1 MEKNIIKNI
10 IKNPLLEKSNLPYGA
25 PDFSKI
31 EDKHYKEAIF
41 EAMQLQKERVTKI
54 IENKEVPTFEN
65 TIIALEKSG
74 KELRSVTNVF
84 FAITSA
90 NTNETLEEVQK
101 EVSPKLSSHRDSI
114 FLNNELFLKIQKIY
128 KEREVLKLDFESNRL
143 LEFYYETF
151 IFSGA
156 NLSEKDKQELKKINE
171 ELATLV
177 NQFNLNTLQNRKE
190 NALIVTNEEELEG
203 LTKEEKET
211 ILQKDGSWKIPLL
224 NTTQQPFFI
233 SLKNRETR
241 KKLYEKSWNRAIK
254 GEYSTEKII
263 TKIAKLRAQKAK
275 LLGYNNYAEWA
286 LQKSMAKTPEVV
298 FNFFNELLPIATK
311 KVKEEAEEIKKIISS
326 EGGKIEENI
335 APYDWDYYAEKVR
348 KQKYDLDESQI
359 KPYFELFNVLQ
370 NGVFYAATKLYG
382 ITFKKRKDIPVYHP
396 DVVVYELFEESGE
409 ALGLF
414 YGDFYAR
421 ESKKGG
427 AWMSSFVTQT
437 KLLEQKPVIYNVCN
451 YTKPSG
457 NAPVL
462 LTYSEVETLYHEF
475 GHALHGFF
483 ADQKYPSL
491 SGTAVARDFV
501 EFPSQFN
508 ENWALYPDILKN
520 YAFHYQTKEIIPQS
534 LIEKI
539 KKASS
544 FNQGYAFTEVLLA
557 AFLDMQWHTLS
568 DIEEIDNVT
577 LFEEEQAMKK
587 FPKEVPPRYRSTYF
601 SHIFGGGY
609 GAGYYSYQYSEMLDH
624 DAFNWFEE
632 NGGITRENGQR
643 LRDMVLSR
651 GNTEDYQQM
660 YEKFRGKLP
669 TIMPLLKAR
678 GLE

>member
-1 MEKNIIKNI
+1 MEKNI

-114 FLNNELFLKIQKIY
+114 FLNNELFLKIKKIY
-128 KEREVLKLDFESNRL
+128 EEREALKLDFESNRL

-254 GEYSTEKII
+254 GEYATEKII

-311 KVKEEAEEIKKIISS
+311 KVKEEAEDIKKIINS

-359 KPYFELFNVLQ
+359 KPYFELFNVLE
-370 NGVFYAATKLYG
+370 NGVFYAATRLYG

-508 ENWALYPDILKN
+508 ENWALYPNILKN

-669 TIMPLLKAR
+669 TITPLLKAR

>member
-128 KEREVLKLDFESNRL
+128 KEREALKLDFESNRL

-254 GEYSTEKII
+254 GEYATEKII

-577 LFEEEQAMKK
+577 LFEEEQAIKK

-669 TIMPLLKAR
+669 TITPLLKAR

>member
-1 MEKNIIKNI
+1 MEKNI

-54 IENKEVPTFEN
+54 IENKEVPTFKN

-114 FLNNELFLKIQKIY
+114 FLNNELFLKIKKIY
-128 KEREVLKLDFESNRL
+128 EEREALKLDFESNRL

-254 GEYSTEKII
+254 GEYATEKII

-311 KVKEEAEEIKKIISS
+311 KVKEEAEDIKKIISS

-359 KPYFELFNVLQ
+359 KPYFELFNVLE
-370 NGVFYAATKLYG
+370 NGVFYAATRLYG

-651 GNTEDYQQM
+651 GNTENYQQM

-669 TIMPLLKAR
+669 TITPLLKAR

>member
-1 MEKNIIKNI
+1 MEKNI

-90 NTNETLEEVQK
+90 NTNEILEEVQK

-128 KEREVLKLDFESNRL
+128 KEREALKLDFESNRL

-311 KVKEEAEEIKKIISS
+311 KVKEEAEDIKKIISS

-359 KPYFELFNVLQ
+359 KPYFELFNVLE

-669 TIMPLLKAR
+669 TITPLLKAR

>member
-1 MEKNIIKNI
+1 MEKNI

-74 KELRSVTNVF
+74 KELRSVTNIF

-90 NTNETLEEVQK
+90 NTNEILEEVQK

-114 FLNNELFLKIQKIY
+114 FLNNELFLKIKKIY
-128 KEREVLKLDFESNRL
+128 EEREALKLDFESNRL

-335 APYDWDYYAEKVR
+335 TPYDWDYYAEKVR

-359 KPYFELFNVLQ
+359 KPYFELFNVLE

-382 ITFKKRKDIPVYHP
+382 ITFKKRKDIPIYHP

-643 LRDMVLSR
+643 LRDMILSR

>member
-1 MEKNIIKNI
+1 MEKNI

-31 EDKHYKEAIF
+31 GDKHYKEAIF

-84 FAITSA
+84 FAIASA

-128 KEREVLKLDFESNRL
+128 KEREALKLDFESNRL

-311 KVKEEAEEIKKIISS
+311 KVKEEAEDIKKIISS
-326 EGGKIEENI
+326 EGEKIEENI

-359 KPYFELFNVLQ
+359 KPYFELFNVLE

-669 TIMPLLKAR
+669 TITSLLKAR

>member
-1 MEKNIIKNI
+1 MEKNI

-74 KELRSVTNVF
+74 KDLRSVTNVF

-101 EVSPKLSSHRDSI
+101 EVSPKLSSHRDFI
-114 FLNNELFLKIQKIY
+114 FLNNELFLKIKKIY
-128 KEREVLKLDFESNRL
+128 EEREALKLDFESNRL

-211 ILQKDGSWKIPLL
+211 ILQKDGSWRIPLL

-311 KVKEEAEEIKKIISS
+311 KVKEEAEDIKKIISS
-326 EGGKIEENI
+326 EGGKIEKNI

-359 KPYFELFNVLQ
+359 KPYFELFNVLE

>member
-1 MEKNIIKNI
+1 MEKNI
-10 IKNPLLEKSNLPYGA
+10 IKNPLLEKSNLPCGA

-114 FLNNELFLKIQKIY
+114 FLNNELFLKIKKIY
-128 KEREVLKLDFESNRL
+128 KEREALKLDFESNRL

-254 GEYSTEKII
+254 GEYATEKII

-311 KVKEEAEEIKKIISS
+311 KVKEESEDIKKIINS

-359 KPYFELFNVLQ
+359 KPYFELFNVLE
-370 NGVFYAATKLYG
+370 NGVFYAATRLYG

-669 TIMPLLKAR
+669 TITPLLKAR

>member
-1 MEKNIIKNI
+1 MEKNI

-41 EAMQLQKERVTKI
+41 EAMKLQKERVTKI

-128 KEREVLKLDFESNRL
+128 KEREALKLDFESNRL

-311 KVKEEAEEIKKIISS
+311 KVKEEAEDIKKIISS

-359 KPYFELFNVLQ
+359 KPYFELFNVLE

-669 TIMPLLKAR
+669 TITPLLKAR

>member
-1 MEKNIIKNI
+1 MEKNI

-90 NTNETLEEVQK
+90 NTNEILEEVQK

-114 FLNNELFLKIQKIY
+114 FLNNELFLKIKKIY
-128 KEREVLKLDFESNRL
+128 KEREALKLDFESNRL

-254 GEYSTEKII
+254 GEYATEKII

-311 KVKEEAEEIKKIISS
+311 KVKEEAEDIKKIISS

-359 KPYFELFNVLQ
+359 KPYFELFNVLE
-370 NGVFYAATKLYG
+370 NGVFYAATRLYG

>member
-1 MEKNIIKNI
+1 MEKNI

-128 KEREVLKLDFESNRL
+128 KEREALKLDFESNRL

-311 KVKEEAEEIKKIISS
+311 KVKEEAEDIKKIISS

-359 KPYFELFNVLQ
+359 KPYFELFNVLE
-370 NGVFYAATKLYG
+370 NGVFYAATKLYR
-382 ITFKKRKDIPVYHP
+382 ITFKKRKDIPIYHP

-669 TIMPLLKAR
+669 TITPLLKAR

>member
-1 MEKNIIKNI
+1 MEKNI

-31 EDKHYKEAIF
+31 EDKYYKEAIF

-128 KEREVLKLDFESNRL
+128 KEREALKLDFESNRL

-311 KVKEEAEEIKKIISS
+311 KVKEEAEDIKKIISS

-359 KPYFELFNVLQ
+359 KPYFELFNVLE
-370 NGVFYAATKLYG
+370 NGVFYAATRLYG

-577 LFEEEQAMKK
+577 LFEEEQAIKK

-632 NGGITRENGQR
+632 NGGITRENGQH

-669 TIMPLLKAR
+669 TITPLLKAR

>member
-1 MEKNIIKNI
+1 MEKNI

-41 EAMQLQKERVTKI
+41 EAMKLQKERVTKI

-101 EVSPKLSSHRDSI
+101 EVSPKLSFHRDSI

-128 KEREVLKLDFESNRL
+128 KERETLKLDFESNRL

-254 GEYSTEKII
+254 GEYATEKII

-311 KVKEEAEEIKKIISS
+311 KVKEEAEDIKKIISS

-359 KPYFELFNVLQ
+359 KPYFELFNVLE
-370 NGVFYAATKLYG
+370 NGVFYAATRLYG

-651 GNTEDYQQM
+651 GNTENYQQM

-669 TIMPLLKAR
+669 TITPLLKAR

>member
-1 MEKNIIKNI
+1 MEKNI

-31 EDKHYKEAIF
+31 EDKYYKEAIF

-128 KEREVLKLDFESNRL
+128 KEREALKLDFESNRL

-359 KPYFELFNVLQ
+359 KPYFELFNVLE
-370 NGVFYAATKLYG
+370 NGVFYAATRLYG

-577 LFEEEQAMKK
+577 LFEEEQAIKK

-632 NGGITRENGQR
+632 NGGITRENGQH

-669 TIMPLLKAR
+669 TITPLLKAR

>member
-1 MEKNIIKNI
+1 MEKNI

-54 IENKEVPTFEN
+54 IENKEVPIFEN

-114 FLNNELFLKIQKIY
+114 FLNNELFLKIKKIY
-128 KEREVLKLDFESNRL
+128 EEREALKLDFESNRL

-254 GEYSTEKII
+254 GEYATEKII

-311 KVKEEAEEIKKIISS
+311 KVKEEAEDIKKIISS

-359 KPYFELFNVLQ
+359 KPYFELFNVLE
-370 NGVFYAATKLYG
+370 NGVFYVATKLYG
-382 ITFKKRKDIPVYHP
+382 ITFKKRKNIPVYHP

-451 YTKPSG
+451 YTKSSG

-669 TIMPLLKAR
+669 TITPLLKAR

>member
-1 MEKNIIKNI
+1 MEKNIIKNL
-10 IKNPLLEKSNLPYGA
+10 LLEKSNLPYGA

-254 GEYSTEKII
+254 GEYATEKII

-286 LQKSMAKTPEVV
+286 LQKSMTKTPEVV

-311 KVKEEAEEIKKIISS
+311 KVKEEAEDIKKIISS

-359 KPYFELFNVLQ
+359 KPYFELFNVLE

>member
-1 MEKNIIKNI
+1 MEKNI
-10 IKNPLLEKSNLPYGA
+10 IKNPLLEKSNLPCGA

-128 KEREVLKLDFESNRL
+128 KEREALKLDFESNRL

-311 KVKEEAEEIKKIISS
+311 KVKEEAEDIKKIISS

-335 APYDWDYYAEKVR
+335 APYDWHYYAEKVR

-359 KPYFELFNVLQ
+359 KPYFELFNVLE

-669 TIMPLLKAR
+669 TITPLLKAR

>member
-1 MEKNIIKNI
+1 MEKNI

-41 EAMQLQKERVTKI
+41 EAMKLQKERVTKI

-128 KEREVLKLDFESNRL
+128 KEREALKLDFESNRL

-263 TKIAKLRAQKAK
+263 TKIAKLRAHKAK

-298 FNFFNELLPIATK
+298 FNFFNELLPITTK
-311 KVKEEAEEIKKIISS
+311 KVKEEAEDIKKIISS

-359 KPYFELFNVLQ
+359 KPYFELFNVLE

-669 TIMPLLKAR
+669 TITPLLKAR

>member
-1 MEKNIIKNI
+1 MEKNI

-114 FLNNELFLKIQKIY
+114 FLNNELFLKIKKIY
-128 KEREVLKLDFESNRL
+128 KEREALKLDFESNRL

-286 LQKSMAKTPEVV
+286 LQKSMAKTPGVV

-311 KVKEEAEEIKKIISS
+311 KVKEEAEDIKKIISS

-359 KPYFELFNVLQ
+359 KPYFELFNVLE

-508 ENWALYPDILKN
+508 ENWALYPNILKN

-669 TIMPLLKAR
+669 TITPLLKAR

>member
-1 MEKNIIKNI
+1 MEKNI

-114 FLNNELFLKIQKIY
+114 FLNNELFLKIKKIY
-128 KEREVLKLDFESNRL
+128 KEREALKLDFESNRL

-254 GEYSTEKII
+254 GEYATEKII

-311 KVKEEAEEIKKIISS
+311 KVKEEAEDIKKIISS

-359 KPYFELFNVLQ
+359 KPYFELFNVLE

-457 NAPVL
+457 NTPVL

>member
-1 MEKNIIKNI
+1 MEKNI

-114 FLNNELFLKIQKIY
+114 FLNNELFLKIKKIY
-128 KEREVLKLDFESNRL
+128 KEREALKLDFESNRL

-286 LQKSMAKTPEVV
+286 LQKSMAKTPGVV

-311 KVKEEAEEIKKIISS
+311 KVKEEAEDIKKIISS

-359 KPYFELFNVLQ
+359 KPYFELFNVLE

-508 ENWALYPDILKN
+508 ENWALYPNILKN

-544 FNQGYAFTEVLLA
+544 FNQGYVFTEVLLA

-669 TIMPLLKAR
+669 TITPLLKAR

>member
-1 MEKNIIKNI
+1 MEKNI

-114 FLNNELFLKIQKIY
+114 FLNNELFLKIKKIY
-128 KEREVLKLDFESNRL
+128 EEREALKLDFESNRL

-311 KVKEEAEEIKKIISS
+311 KVKEEAEDIKKIISS

-359 KPYFELFNVLQ
+359 KPYFELFNVLE

-669 TIMPLLKAR
+669 TITSLLKAR

>member
-1 MEKNIIKNI
+1 MEKNI

-114 FLNNELFLKIQKIY
+114 FLNNELFLKIKKIY
-128 KEREVLKLDFESNRL
+128 EEREALKLDFESNRL

-254 GEYSTEKII
+254 GEYATEKII

-311 KVKEEAEEIKKIISS
+311 KVKEEAEDIKKIISS

-359 KPYFELFNVLQ
+359 KPYFELFNVLE

-669 TIMPLLKAR
+669 TITPLLKAR

>member
-1 MEKNIIKNI
+1 MEKNI

-114 FLNNELFLKIQKIY
+114 FLNNELFLKIKKIY
-128 KEREVLKLDFESNRL
+128 EEREALKLDFESNRL

-254 GEYSTEKII
+254 GEYATEKII

-311 KVKEEAEEIKKIISS
+311 KVKEEAEDIKKIISS

-359 KPYFELFNVLQ
+359 KPYFELFNVLE

-382 ITFKKRKDIPVYHP
+382 ITFKKRKDIPIYHP

-669 TIMPLLKAR
+669 TITPLLKAR

>member
-1 MEKNIIKNI
+1 MEKNI

-128 KEREVLKLDFESNRL
+128 KEREALKLDFESNRL

-311 KVKEEAEEIKKIISS
+311 KVKEEAEDIKKIISS

-359 KPYFELFNVLQ
+359 KPYFELFNVLE

-669 TIMPLLKAR
+669 TITPLLKAR

>member
-1 MEKNIIKNI
+1 MEKNI

-90 NTNETLEEVQK
+90 NTNEILEEVQK

-114 FLNNELFLKIQKIY
+114 LLNNELFLKIQKIY
-128 KEREVLKLDFESNRL
+128 KEREALKLDFESNRL

-211 ILQKDGSWKIPLL
+211 ILQKDGSWKILLL

-311 KVKEEAEEIKKIISS
+311 KVKEEAEDIKKIISS

-359 KPYFELFNVLQ
+359 KPYFELFNVLE

-669 TIMPLLKAR
+669 TITPLLKAR

>member
-1 MEKNIIKNI
+1 MEKNI

-114 FLNNELFLKIQKIY
+114 FLNNELFLKIKKIY
-128 KEREVLKLDFESNRL
+128 KEREALKLDFESNRL

-241 KKLYEKSWNRAIK
+241 KKLYEKSWNREIK

-311 KVKEEAEEIKKIISS
+311 KVKEEAEDIKKIINS

-359 KPYFELFNVLQ
+359 KPYFELFNVLE
-370 NGVFYAATKLYG
+370 NGVFYAATRLYG

-669 TIMPLLKAR
+669 TITPLLKAR

>member
-1 MEKNIIKNI
+1 MEKNI

-114 FLNNELFLKIQKIY
+114 FLNNELFLKIKKIY
-128 KEREVLKLDFESNRL
+128 EEREALKLDFESNRL

-286 LQKSMAKTPEVV
+286 LQKSMAKTPEFV

-311 KVKEEAEEIKKIISS
+311 KVKEEAEDIKKIISS
-326 EGGKIEENI
+326 EGGKIEKNI

-359 KPYFELFNVLQ
+359 KPYFELFNVLE

-520 YAFHYQTKEIIPQS
+520 YAFHDQTKEIIPQS

-660 YEKFRGKLP
+660 YGKFRGKLP
-669 TIMPLLKAR
+669 TITPLLKAR

>member
-1 MEKNIIKNI
+1 MEKNI

-54 IENKEVPTFEN
+54 IENKEVPIFEN

-114 FLNNELFLKIQKIY
+114 FLNNELFLKIKKIY
-128 KEREVLKLDFESNRL
+128 EEREALKLDFESNRL

-286 LQKSMAKTPEVV
+286 LQKSMAKTPEFV

-311 KVKEEAEEIKKIISS
+311 KVKEEAEDIKKIISS

-359 KPYFELFNVLQ
+359 KPYFELFNVLE

-669 TIMPLLKAR
+669 TITPLLKAR

>member
-1 MEKNIIKNI
+1 MEKNI

-114 FLNNELFLKIQKIY
+114 FLNNELFLKIKKIY
-128 KEREVLKLDFESNRL
+128 KEREALKLDFESNRL

-211 ILQKDGSWKIPLL
+211 ILQKDGNWKIPLL

-311 KVKEEAEEIKKIISS
+311 KVKEEAEDIKKIISS

-359 KPYFELFNVLQ
+359 KPYFELFNVLE

>member
-1 MEKNIIKNI
+1 MEKNI

-114 FLNNELFLKIQKIY
+114 FLNNELFLKIKKIY
-128 KEREVLKLDFESNRL
+128 EEKEALKLDFESNRL

-311 KVKEEAEEIKKIISS
+311 KVKEEAEDIKKIISS

-359 KPYFELFNVLQ
+359 KPYFELFNVLE

-669 TIMPLLKAR
+669 TITPLLKAR

>member
-1 MEKNIIKNI
+1 MEKNI

-128 KEREVLKLDFESNRL
+128 KEREALKLDFESNRL

-211 ILQKDGSWKIPLL
+211 ILQKDGSWKILLL

-254 GEYSTEKII
+254 GEYATEKII

-311 KVKEEAEEIKKIISS
+311 KVKEEAEDIKKIISS

-359 KPYFELFNVLQ
+359 KPYFELFNVLE

-660 YEKFRGKLP
+660 YGKFRGKLP
-669 TIMPLLKAR
+669 TITPLLKAR

>member
-1 MEKNIIKNI
+1 MEKNI

-41 EAMQLQKERVTKI
+41 EAMQLRKERVTKI

-128 KEREVLKLDFESNRL
+128 KEREALKLDFESNRL

-359 KPYFELFNVLQ
+359 KPYFELFNVLE

>member
-1 MEKNIIKNI
+1 MEKNI

-128 KEREVLKLDFESNRL
+128 KEREALKLDFESNRL

-254 GEYSTEKII
+254 GEYATEKII

-359 KPYFELFNVLQ
+359 KPYFELFNVLE
-370 NGVFYAATKLYG
+370 NGVFYAATRLYG

-577 LFEEEQAMKK
+577 LFEEEQAIKK

-632 NGGITRENGQR
+632 NGGITRENGQH
-643 LRDMVLSR
+643 LRDMVLCR

-669 TIMPLLKAR
+669 TITPLLKAR

>member
-1 MEKNIIKNI
+1 MEKNI

-114 FLNNELFLKIQKIY
+114 FLNNELFLKIKKIY
-128 KEREVLKLDFESNRL
+128 EEKEALKLDFESNRL

-311 KVKEEAEEIKKIISS
+311 KVKEEAEDIKKIISS

-359 KPYFELFNVLQ
+359 KPYFELFNVLE
-370 NGVFYAATKLYG
+370 NGVFYAATRLYG

-462 LTYSEVETLYHEF
+462 LTYSEVETLYHEL

-669 TIMPLLKAR
+669 TITPLLKAR

>member
-1 MEKNIIKNI
+1 MEKNI

-156 NLSEKDKQELKKINE
+156 NLSETDKQELKKINE

-190 NALIVTNEEELEG
+190 NALIVTNKEELEG

-311 KVKEEAEEIKKIISS
+311 KVKEEAEDIKKIISS

-359 KPYFELFNVLQ
+359 KPYFELFNVLE

-508 ENWALYPDILKN
+508 ENWALYSDILKN

-568 DIEEIDNVT
+568 DIKEIDNVT

-669 TIMPLLKAR
+669 TITPLLKAR

>member
-1 MEKNIIKNI
+1 MEKNI

-114 FLNNELFLKIQKIY
+114 FLNNKLFLKIKKIY
-128 KEREVLKLDFESNRL
+128 EEKEALKLDFESNRL

-254 GEYSTEKII
+254 GEYATEKII

-311 KVKEEAEEIKKIISS
+311 KVKEEAEDIKKIISS

-359 KPYFELFNVLQ
+359 KPYFELFNVLE
-370 NGVFYAATKLYG
+370 NGVFYAATRLYG

-462 LTYSEVETLYHEF
+462 LTYSKVETLYHEF

-508 ENWALYPDILKN
+508 ENWALYPNILKN

-669 TIMPLLKAR
+669 TITPLLKAR

>member
-1 MEKNIIKNI
+1 MEKNI

-41 EAMQLQKERVTKI
+41 EAMQLRKERVTKI

-128 KEREVLKLDFESNRL
+128 KEREALKLDFESNRL

-311 KVKEEAEEIKKIISS
+311 KVKEEAEDIKKIISS

-359 KPYFELFNVLQ
+359 KPYFELFNVLE

-643 LRDMVLSR
+643 LRDMILSR

-669 TIMPLLKAR
+669 TITPLLKAR

>member
-1 MEKNIIKNI
+1 MEKNI

-54 IENKEVPTFEN
+54 IENKEVPIFEN

-114 FLNNELFLKIQKIY
+114 FLNNELFLKIKKIY
-128 KEREVLKLDFESNRL
+128 EEREALKLDFESNRL

-233 SLKNRETR
+233 SLRNRETR

-254 GEYSTEKII
+254 GEYATEKII

-311 KVKEEAEEIKKIISS
+311 KVKEEAEDIKKIISS

-359 KPYFELFNVLQ
+359 KPYFELFNVLE

-669 TIMPLLKAR
+669 TITPLLKAR

>member
-1 MEKNIIKNI
+1 MEKNIIKNL
-10 IKNPLLEKSNLPYGA
+10 LLEKSNLPYGA

-254 GEYSTEKII
+254 GEYATEKII
-263 TKIAKLRAQKAK
+263 TKIAK
-275 LLGYNNYAEWA
+275 G
-286 LQKSMAKTPEVV
+286 
-298 FNFFNELLPIATK
+298 FNK
-311 KVKEEAEEIKKIISS
+311 
-326 EGGKIEENI
+326 
-335 APYDWDYYAEKVR
+335 
-348 KQKYDLDESQI
+348 
-359 KPYFELFNVLQ
+359 
-370 NGVFYAATKLYG
+370 
-382 ITFKKRKDIPVYHP
+382 
-396 DVVVYELFEESGE
+396 
-409 ALGLF
+409 
-414 YGDFYAR
+414 
-421 ESKKGG
+421 
-427 AWMSSFVTQT
+427 
-437 KLLEQKPVIYNVCN
+437 
-451 YTKPSG
+451 
-457 NAPVL
+457 
-462 LTYSEVETLYHEF
+462 
-475 GHALHGFF
+475 
-483 ADQKYPSL
+483 
-491 SGTAVARDFV
+491 
-501 EFPSQFN
+501 
-508 ENWALYPDILKN
+508 
-520 YAFHYQTKEIIPQS
+520 
-534 LIEKI
+534 
-539 KKASS
+539 
-544 FNQGYAFTEVLLA
+544 
-557 AFLDMQWHTLS
+557 
-568 DIEEIDNVT
+568 
-577 LFEEEQAMKK
+577 
-587 FPKEVPPRYRSTYF
+587 
-601 SHIFGGGY
+601 
-609 GAGYYSYQYSEMLDH
+609 
-624 DAFNWFEE
+624 
-632 NGGITRENGQR
+632 
-643 LRDMVLSR
+643 
-651 GNTEDYQQM
+651 
-660 YEKFRGKLP
+660 
-669 TIMPLLKAR
+669 
-678 GLE
+678 